1 MNRRATLAALAT
13 TAVATLIDPPL
24 LRAADPT
31 QLQIGT
37 MPTDGSAQPFYGL
50 DRNFFKDAG
59 FDVKLTILNNT
70 ASLASAVASG
80 ALEIGFGSVIPL
92 AQAHLR
98 GLDFQVIAPATIY
111 NGTTPVNVIMVGNN
125 SAVKKAADLNG
136 QTVAVN
142 GLRDLTQYEMQAW
155 IDKNGG
161 DVKSVKLIETPFSE
175 MAVALEAGRVAAG
188 ILAEPFWT
196 AALSTCR
203 VIGNGSEAVG
213 KHYMV
218 TGWFASTDWLTK
230 NAATAKR
237 LQAVMLQPRRDA
249 NDRSEVH
256 QDHARGCR
264 AYGARGHRRYQARQG
279 AHPTRHR
286 RCGQI
291 RRHAAAASVRPDLA
305 GLIVSEPSLNALHAC
320 RRAGPSQRPACRRSD
335 GIANGRHADRCGG
348 PIVLRS
354 RSELLSGCGL
364 RRRVDDAQ

>member
-1 MNRRATLAALAT
+1 MNRRATLSALAA
-13 TAVATLIDPPL
+13 TATATLAHPRS
-24 LRAADPT
+24 LRAADLT
-31 QLQIGT
+31 ALQIGT

-50 DRNFFKDAG
+50 DHNFFKDAG

-125 SAVKKAADLNG
+125 STVKKAADLNG

-175 MAVALEAGRVAAG
+175 MAVALESGRVAAG

-196 AALSTCR
+196 AALATCR

-218 TGWFASTDWLTK
+218 TGWFASTDWLAK

-237 LQAVMLQPRRDA
+237 LQAVMLQIGRWA
-249 NDRSEVH
+249 NANRSETQMIVPKYTKITPEIAEH
-256 QDHARGCR
+256 MVR
-264 AYGARGHRRYQARQG
+264 AVIGDTKPDKALIQPVIDVAVKYGGMQ
-279 AHPTRHR
+279 PL
-286 RCGQI
+286 
-291 RRHAAAASVRPDLA
+291 AASE
-305 GLIVSEPSLNALHAC
+305 LIWP
-320 RRAGPSQRPACRRSD
+320 G
-335 GIANGRHADRCGG
+335 
-348 PIVLRS
+348 
-354 RSELLSGCGL
+354 
-364 RRRVDDAQ
+364 

>member
-237 LQAVMLQPRRDA
+237 LQAVMLQIGRWA
-249 NDRSEVH
+249 NANRGETQTIVPKYTKITPEVAEH
-256 QDHARGCR
+256 MVR
-264 AYGARGHRRYQARQG
+264 AVIGDTKPDKALIQPVIDVAVKYGGMQ
-279 AHPTRHR
+279 PLP
-286 RCGQI
+286 
-291 RRHAAAASVRPDLA
+291 ASDLIWP
-305 GLIVSEPSLNALHAC
+305 G
-320 RRAGPSQRPACRRSD
+320 
-335 GIANGRHADRCGG
+335 
-348 PIVLRS
+348 
-354 RSELLSGCGL
+354 
-364 RRRVDDAQ
+364 

>member
-13 TAVATLIDPPL
+13 TAVAALADPPS

-31 QLQIGT
+31 QLQMGT

-59 FDVKLTILNNT
+59 FDVKLTVLNNT
-70 ASLASAVASG
+70 ASLAAAVASG

-92 AQAHLR
+92 AQAYLR

-125 SAVKKAADLNG
+125 STVKKAADLNG

-175 MAVALEAGRVAAG
+175 MAVALESGRVAAG

-203 VIGNGSEAVG
+203 VISNGSEAVG

-237 LQAVMLQPRRDA
+237 LQAVMLQIGRWA
-249 NDRSEVH
+249 NANRSETQTIVPKYTKITPEVAEH
-256 QDHARGCR
+256 MVR
-264 AYGARGHRRYQARQG
+264 AVIGDTKPDKTLIQPVIDVAIKYGGMQPVQA
-279 AHPTRHR
+279 
-286 RCGQI
+286 
-291 RRHAAAASVRPDLA
+291 SDLIWP
-305 GLIVSEPSLNALHAC
+305 G
-320 RRAGPSQRPACRRSD
+320 
-335 GIANGRHADRCGG
+335 
-348 PIVLRS
+348 
-354 RSELLSGCGL
+354 
-364 RRRVDDAQ
+364 

>member
-1 MNRRATLAALAT
+1 MNRRRTISALAATATATLAFPH
-13 TAVATLIDPPL
+13 AV
-24 LRAADPT
+24 RADPT
-31 QLQIGT
+31 ALQIGT

-125 SAVKKAADLNG
+125 STVKKAADLNG

-175 MAVALEAGRVAAG
+175 MAVALESGRVAAG

-218 TGWFASTDWLTK
+218 TGWFASTDWLAK

-237 LQAVMLQPRRDA
+237 LQAVMLQIGHWA
-249 NDRSEVH
+249 NANRSETQTIVPKYTKITPEIAAH
-256 QDHARGCR
+256 MVR
-264 AYGARGHRRYQARQG
+264 AVIGDRKPDKALIQPVIDVAVKYGGMQPLQASDLIWQG
-279 AHPTRHR
+279 
-286 RCGQI
+286 
-291 RRHAAAASVRPDLA
+291 
-305 GLIVSEPSLNALHAC
+305 
-320 RRAGPSQRPACRRSD
+320 
-335 GIANGRHADRCGG
+335 
-348 PIVLRS
+348 
-354 RSELLSGCGL
+354 
-364 RRRVDDAQ
+364 